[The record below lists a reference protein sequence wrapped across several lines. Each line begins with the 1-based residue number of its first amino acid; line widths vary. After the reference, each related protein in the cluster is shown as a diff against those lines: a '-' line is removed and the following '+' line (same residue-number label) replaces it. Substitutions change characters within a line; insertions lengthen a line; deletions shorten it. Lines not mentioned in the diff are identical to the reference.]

1 MLKHYLANM
10 FIMLIDS
17 FFLFYIKFKKYNR
30 SILENTGE
38 VPVWLY
44 IVAVCTLVG
53 TIGVNIAE
61 VIILK
66 RQQKLTAV
74 YLVLSIILLMIPY
87 LVYKFV

>member
-1 MLKHYLANM
+1 MLKYYLVNT
-10 FIMLIDS
+10 FIMLTDS

-30 SILENTGE
+30 SIVENTRE

-44 IVAVCTLVG
+44 IVAACAFVI

-74 YLVLSIILLMIPY
+74 YLMISIILLMIPY
-87 LVYKFV
+87 LVYKLV

>member
-1 MLKHYLANM
+1 MLKYYLVDT
-10 FIMLIDS
+10 FIMLTDS

-30 SILENTGE
+30 SIVGNTGE

-44 IVAVCTLVG
+44 IVATCALVI

-74 YLVLSIILLMIPY
+74 YLMISIILLMIPY
-87 LVYKFV
+87 LVYKLV